1 MKIDSKKMSLRLEDL
16 VDSMCEVTGLYDKRS
31 LNKYNRIASEWIEQ
45 MPAFIADEMAR
56 SQLSDLGYDIPIS
69 KIRDKFSYRYKLNGK
84 AEYWLYKF
92 QEIAPLYK
100 ITLLGWR
107 TPDGRRQ
114 YSKGWPIYEL
124 ESEQMINRKNFAIET
139 PDEFDVYGVC
149 RIDILSLEAFA
160 KDSFE
165 RSQDTSKGN
174 VYIERV
180 TRGYTAAIGLLNT
193 VNIAGERIDS
203 RYYNIEQYYTIKK
216 WGRLYNTKKSYGL
229 QTLPSI
235 CRNAALA
242 GLVNLDLETAVFAY
256 YKRLAVEVGVT
267 VPASLDEML
276 ESKTRWRK
284 GVASSLTHSNIEEDY
299 KIQLVKKATTALG
312 FGAQKGKHGSIAKI
326 IYHAKDRDAF
336 EQHPWILELIQ
347 LKKDL
352 VNALQ
357 QLPGFKEECKKNPTL
372 LHGNNSLNWNKVLA
386 FMYQR
391 EETKIIQTIKTV
403 CDKHDVHIH
412 LYLHDGI
419 YVDAKYITLGL
430 APLVEKTL
438 QEQFDTDYKLK
449 AEKVKA
455 WTHYNSTGAVDEAE
469 RIISHQQNLANE
481 EARAREW
488 SKRNQLQT
496 PTISPEITTQNTA
509 LQDRI
514 NAYKSN

>member
-1 MKIDSKKMSLRLEDL
+1 MKIDRKKMSLRLNDL

-31 LNKYNRIASEWIEQ
+31 LNKYTSIASEWIEE
-45 MPAFIADEMAR
+45 MPAFIAEEMAR

-124 ESEQMINRKNFAIET
+124 ESEQMTNRKHFAIET
-139 PDEFDVYGVC
+139 PNEYDVYGVS

-160 KDSFE
+160 KDSYE

-180 TRGYTAAIGLLNT
+180 SRGYTAAMGLLNT
-193 VNIAGERIDS
+193 VNIAGERIDN
-203 RYYNIEQYYTIKK
+203 RYYNLEQYYTRHQ
-216 WGRLYNTKKSYGL
+216 WGRLYNTKNSYGL
-229 QTLPSI
+229 QTLPSA
-235 CRNAALA
+235 CRNAALS

-256 YKRLAVEVGVT
+256 YKKLATMLDVS
-267 VPASLDEML
+267 VPDSLDEML

-284 GVASSLTHSNIEEDY
+284 GVAKSLTHSNIDDEY
-299 KIQLVKKATTALG
+299 KIQLVKQATTALG
-312 FGAQKGKHGSIAKI
+312 FGAQKGSHGSIAKI
-326 IYHAKDRDAF
+326 IYHARDRDAF

-347 LKKDL
+347 LKRDL
-352 VNALQ
+352 VNALK
-357 QLPGFKEECKKNPTL
+357 LAPGFKQDCKENPSL
-372 LHGNNSLNWNKVLA
+372 LHKNNSVNWNKVMA
-386 FMYQR
+386 YMYQI
-391 EETKIIQTIKTV
+391 EESKIVSTIKTV
-403 CDKHDVHIH
+403 CNEHDVHIH

-419 YVDAKYITLGL
+419 YVDAKYISLGL
-430 APLVEKTL
+430 APIVEKQL
-438 QEQFDTDYKLK
+438 QTTFGATYKLK
-449 AEKVKA
+449 AEKLNP
-455 WTHYNSTGAVDEAE
+455 WTHYNSTGAAEEAE
-469 RIISHQQNLANE
+469 KIISHQQNLANE

-496 PTISPEITTQNTA
+496 PAMNTEIAAQNTA
-509 LQDRI
+509 LQDKI